1 MSDNSKYD
9 KNTLMEL
16 LKMMLAVRDDI
27 TSEEKQNIIEAMQ
40 ILLNKSDKDY
50 EDKQRFSITDYKRR
64 N

>member
-16 LKMMLAVRDDI
+16 LKMMLTVRDDI

>member
-40 ILLNKSDKDY
+40 ILLNKSDKDH